1 MSTIPSKKYSVF
13 LISDSPAHYEASIN
27 KIAPVLHRDISG
39 GNMLIFPK
47 AMDVKGGRCL
57 AWTGLLCDW
66 EMAKSTMRDT
76 EMLMIPRQ
84 PERTVSP
91 GLALK

>member
-1 MSTIPSKKYSVF
+1 
-13 LISDSPAHYEASIN
+13 
-27 KIAPVLHRDISG
+27 
-39 GNMLIFPK
+39 MLIFPK